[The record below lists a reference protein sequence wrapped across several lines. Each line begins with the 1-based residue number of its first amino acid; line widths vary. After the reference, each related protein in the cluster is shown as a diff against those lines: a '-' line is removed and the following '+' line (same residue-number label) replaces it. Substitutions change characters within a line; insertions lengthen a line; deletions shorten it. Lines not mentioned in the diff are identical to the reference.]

1 MTLAVVTG
9 ASSGIG
15 RAAAVELARRGLRV
29 VVVGRDA
36 RRLER
41 TAGDMEKA
49 AGEAQP
55 EPLRADLASLDEVRT
70 LAAGLLERHE
80 RIDVLVNNA
89 GVLMG
94 RRELTPDGYE
104 TTFAVN
110 HLAAFLVT
118 NLLLDRLR
126 ASAPARVVT
135 TSSAAHYSGRID
147 FADLQGERAFSGWQ
161 AYCDSKLANVLFT
174 MALARRLEGTGVTA
188 NCVHPGVIRSRLG
201 RKGPL
206 SARVAWSALNP
217 FFRSPKAGARAIV
230 HLASDPDA
238 ADVSGAYFVGRRPRT
253 PKADEHTAEQLWEVS
268 SELAGLGTSSRL
280 SPI

>member
-15 RAAAVELARRGLRV
+15 RAAAVELARRGFDV
-29 VVVGRDA
+29 VAVGRDA

-41 TAGDMEKA
+41 TARDMGKA
-49 AGEAQP
+49 SGQAPP
-55 EPLRADLASLDEVRT
+55 EPLGVDFSALEEVRA
-70 LAAGLLERHE
+70 LAARLLERHE

-110 HLAAFLVT
+110 HLAPFLLT

-126 ASAPARVVT
+126 ASAPARIVT

-147 FADLQGERAFSGWQ
+147 FSDLQGERSFSGWQ

-174 MALARRLEGTGVTA
+174 MGLARRLEGTGVTA
-188 NCVHPGVIRSRLG
+188 NCLHPGVIRSRLG
-201 RKGPL
+201 RRGPL
-206 SARVAWSALNP
+206 PARLAWSALNP
-217 FFRSPKAGARAIV
+217 FFGSPKAGARTIV
-230 HLASDPDA
+230 HLASA
-238 ADVSGAYFVGRRPRT
+238 AEAAEVSGEYFVGTKPRPAN
-253 PKADEHTAEQLWEVS
+253 ADEHTAERLWEVS
-268 SELAGLGTSSRL
+268 SELVSARIRS
-280 SPI
+280 